1 MTEHKIKEGDEFL
14 CLGIFMCHAKYYCG
28 IVFKR
33 ERHHIIIKDS
43 VNICPAELRGALNG
57 R

>member
-43 VNICPAELRGALNG
+43 VNIWPAELRGALNG